1 MKKKE
6 SKNPAINN
14 SELHRGIN
22 DRETIA
28 VETKQSKAKFKKPQE
43 EVNIRNTILEAINAV
58 TNRIY
63 LSLDY
68 KTIAKEAIAAMIH
81 YGKTSAVSIY
91 EFREDSNC
99 LVLLDSSESF
109 VNSKSRRLTQLLHIG
124 KCAGG
129 EAIIEKKIIYS
140 DDTLS
145 DKRILPEVRNALRKE
160 GRKSAIFVPLLFQD
174 QALGTMHLLF
184 KEKIYFKDYELETLL
199 SIGKTIGLALANA
212 KYLAQI
218 EAEVAQRKL
227 AEEALR
233 EVNEELE
240 RRVGERTADLIN
252 VNEKLEQEAEE
263 RKRTLE
269 SLQMREEELEVQ
281 SHHLQEVNSALKVLL
296 QQREDDKRELEENVV
311 SNVKDLIFP
320 YIEQF
325 KKMILEK
332 DQRTIVGILET
343 NLNNIV
349 SPFIRKVSSK
359 MLKLTPMEIRICSLI
374 KGGKTS
380 KEIAELLFLSENTI
394 LFHRYNIRT
403 KLGVKNQKINII
415 SYLRSFE

>member
-1 MKKKE
+1 MKKEE
-6 SKNPAINN
+6 SKKPAVDNPK
-14 SELHRGIN
+14 RQRTIN
-22 DRETIA
+22 DQKSRA
-28 VETKQSKAKFKKPQE
+28 VRTKQAKAIFKEPQE

-58 TNRIY
+58 TNKIY

-68 KTIAKEAIAAMIH
+68 NTIAKEAIAAMIH

-99 LVLLDSSESF
+99 LVLLDGSESF
-109 VNSKSRRLTQLLHIG
+109 ANSKSRRLTQLLHIG

-129 EAIIEKKIIYS
+129 EAIIEKKIIFS

-145 DKRILPEVRNALRKE
+145 DKRILPEVRKVLRKE

-184 KEKIYFKDYELETLL
+184 AEKYYFKDYELETLL
-199 SIGKTIGLALANA
+199 SIGKTIGLAMANA
-212 KYLAQI
+212 KHLAQI

-227 AEEALR
+227 AEAALR

-240 RRVGERTADLIN
+240 RRVEERTADLRN

-263 RKRTLE
+263 RKRALDA
-269 SLQMREEELEVQ
+269 LKLREEELEVQ
-281 SHHLQEVNSALKVLL
+281 SHHLQEVNAALKVLL

-311 SNVKDLIFP
+311 SNVKDLIIP
-320 YIEQF
+320 YIEQL
-325 KKMILEK
+325 KKMISEK
-332 DQRTIVGILET
+332 DQRTVVGILET

-359 MLKLTPMEIRICSLI
+359 MLKLTPMEIRISSLI
-374 KGGKTS
+374 KEGKTS
-380 KEIAELLFLSENTI
+380 KEIAELLFLAENTV

>member
-1 MKKKE
+1 MKKEE
-6 SKNPAINN
+6 SKKPAVDNPK
-14 SELHRGIN
+14 RQMTIN
-22 DRETIA
+22 DQKSRA
-28 VETKQSKAKFKKPQE
+28 VRTKQAKAIFKEPQE

-58 TNRIY
+58 TNKIY

-68 KTIAKEAIAAMIH
+68 NTIAKEAIAAMIH

-129 EAIIEKKIIYS
+129 EAIIEKKIIFS

-145 DKRILPEVRNALRKE
+145 DKRILPEVRKVLRKE

-184 KEKIYFKDYELETLL
+184 SEKYYFKDYELETLL
-199 SIGKTIGLALANA
+199 SIGKTIGLAMANA
-212 KYLAQI
+212 KHLAQI

-227 AEEALR
+227 AEAALR

-240 RRVGERTADLIN
+240 RRVEERTADLRN
-252 VNEKLEQEAEE
+252 VNQKLEQEADE
-263 RKRTLE
+263 RKRALDA
-269 SLQMREEELEVQ
+269 LQMREEELEVQ
-281 SHHLQEVNSALKVLL
+281 SHHLQEVNAALKVLL

-311 SNVKDLIFP
+311 SNVKD
-320 YIEQF
+320 
-325 KKMILEK
+325 
-332 DQRTIVGILET
+332 
-343 NLNNIV
+343 
-349 SPFIRKVSSK
+349 
-359 MLKLTPMEIRICSLI
+359 
-374 KGGKTS
+374 
-380 KEIAELLFLSENTI
+380 
-394 LFHRYNIRT
+394 
-403 KLGVKNQKINII
+403 
-415 SYLRSFE
+415 